1 MENWTPYLMTST
13 DTALGLRQAT
23 LSLREHDPRWA
34 DLFETEASL
43 VSEALA
49 GVTFEIDHIGSTAVP
64 GLQAKPILDI
74 ALRSTEETHIA
85 AALVE
90 LGYIDRG
97 MRSGR
102 LFIRLRDGDVRT
114 HNLHFYQPD
123 DPDYA
128 DHITFRNALRSDP
141 KLRAQYVALKRNLV
155 ENLGD
160 KGRGQYADGKSD
172 FVKSVLQ
179 TMR

>member
-1 MENWTPYLMTST
+1 MTST
-13 DTALGLRQAT
+13 NTALGLRQAT
-23 LSLREHDPRWA
+23 LSLREYDPRWA
-34 DLFETEASL
+34 YLFETEASL
-43 VSEALA
+43 ISEALP

-74 ALRSTEETHIA
+74 ALRSTEEAQIA
-85 AALVE
+85 AALVK

-97 MRSGR
+97 IRSGR
-102 LFIRLRDGDVRT
+102 LFIRLRDDDVRT

-123 DPDYA
+123 DPDYM
-128 DHITFRNALRSDP
+128 DQVTFRDALRSDP

-155 ENLGD
+155 ESLGD
-160 KGRGQYADGKSD
+160 KGRGQYADGKAD

-179 TMR
+179 KKR